1 MGEKLDSSKRNVVC
15 LVSAHARSLV
25 NFRGPL
31 IREMINRGCEVHA
44 VAPDLERGEFAV
56 ILESWGV
63 LTHNIPMSR
72 TGLSPRED
80 ISTLWCLFRLLRKMT
95 PSKVIFYNIKPVVYG
110 LVAAWGAGVPKRY
123 AMITGLGYAF
133 TGQASGKRR
142 LVQEV
147 AKRLYRASLSKAH
160 LVFFQ
165 NPDDEGLFREL
176 SLLKPAVRSVVV
188 NGSGVDVHYF
198 DQQPLPKGGFSF
210 LMLARLLADKG
221 VREYAQASY
230 MIKEEFPSVEFRLA
244 GDFDDNPDAISLEEV
259 DKWVNDGVIEYLG
272 RIPDV
277 RPVLEGTTV
286 YVLPSYRE
294 GTPRTVL
301 EAMSVGRPTI
311 TTDAPGCRETVEDGV
326 SGFLVP
332 VGSVD
337 ALYKKMKFFISHP
350 DAVEKMATSARARA
364 VEKYDVHVVNGV
376 VLDEMGIEDFRGE
389 VA

>member
-1 MGEKLDSSKRNVVC
+1 LGQGMENGKRHVVC

-31 IREMINRGCEVHA
+31 IRVMISRVCEVHA
-44 VAPDLERGEFAV
+44 VAAELEGGEFSAV
-56 ILESWGV
+56 LEGWGV

-80 ISTLWCLFRLLRKMT
+80 IGTLWCLFRLLREVS

-110 LVAAWGAGVPKRY
+110 LIAAWSAGVKERY

-142 LVQEV
+142 LVHEV
-147 AKRLYRASLSKAH
+147 AKRLYRTSLSKAH

-165 NPDDEGLFREL
+165 NPDDEALFREL
-176 SLLKPAVRSVVV
+176 SLLKPASRSVVV
-188 NGSGVDVHYF
+188 NGSGVDVQHF
-198 DQQPLPKGGFSF
+198 EDKPLPEGGFSF

-221 VREYAQASY
+221 VREYAQAAY
-230 MIKEEFPSVEFRLA
+230 MIKKEFPSVEFRLA
-244 GDFDDNPDAISLEEV
+244 GDFDDNPDAIGQEEV
-259 DKWVNDGVIEYLG
+259 DKWVHDGVIEYLG

-277 RPVLEGTTV
+277 RPALEEATV

-332 VGSVD
+332 VGSAD
-337 ALYKKMKFFISHP
+337 AIYKKMKFFISHP
-350 DAVEKMATSARARA
+350 DAVEQMAFSARERA
-364 VEKYDVHVVNGV
+364 VKKYDVHVVNGV
-376 VLDEMGIEDFRGE
+376 VLDEMGIENFRGE